1 MINKFIF
8 MSERFRITEEIARK
22 EEQNKQEENKMSR
35 RDLLKKTGL
44 AIGALIGGASI
55 IETAGCAREDKRA
68 DEEEK
73 RMRES
78 GKIVEDMLNKDKAE
92 EAIKNDPLSGYDGFK
107 HFRDLNKDV
116 QEGSEEYKAA
126 EKYFK
131 NREKK

>member
-1 MINKFIF
+1 
-8 MSERFRITEEIARK
+8 MSERSPMHESFNQEKNKKEGDEI
-22 EEQNKQEENKMSR
+22 SR
-35 RDLLKKTGL
+35 RDFLKKTGL
-44 AIGALIGGASI
+44 ALGALIGGASALG
-55 IETAGCAREDKRA
+55 TAGCAREDKRA

-78 GKIVEDMLNKDKAE
+78 GKNAEDMLNKYEAE

-107 HFRDLNKDV
+107 HFCDLNKDV